1 MEGLYALL
9 CPISASIDIWEATY
23 LHVMGSVG
31 SIAELMETTSLAPL
45 LAPLDI
51 SDRREFLT
59 RYAAALKEAYPAQPD
74 GSVLLRARRPF
85 VLAQA

>member
-45 LAPLDI
+45 LAPLDKATGANFSLVTPLRSRKPI
-51 SDRREFLT
+51 RRSPT
-59 RYAAALKEAYPAQPD
+59 AACCCALD
-74 GSVLLRARRPF
+74 ARSSWRRS
-85 VLAQA
+85 